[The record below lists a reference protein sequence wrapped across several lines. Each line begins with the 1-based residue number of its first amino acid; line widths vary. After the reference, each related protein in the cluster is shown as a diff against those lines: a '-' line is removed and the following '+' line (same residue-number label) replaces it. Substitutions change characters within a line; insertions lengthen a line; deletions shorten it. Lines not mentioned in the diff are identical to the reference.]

1 MSLETGF
8 GSHGFVDDRREQ
20 EVFSKLT
27 DKLEQTSTTT
37 NFATNNVATP
47 NFATDD
53 EVDGKMEVDDD
64 LQVYNEDMLK
74 MSKSS
79 VKSKNKEGLN
89 FFQRNKGQIFDALI
103 VLGVIFVAY
112 KLLWDKDGEGD
123 FEEGGDISYPSEPAI
138 TPAPTPVQ
146 MAPPRPEMPEPTYN
160 GE

>member
-1 MSLETGF
+1 MSLDTGF

-27 DKLEQTSTTT
+27 EKLEQPST
-37 NFATNNVATP
+37 TP

-79 VKSKNKEGLN
+79 VKSKSKEGLS

-112 KLLWDKDGEGD
+112 KLLWDKDGEGE
-123 FEEGGDISYPSEPAI
+123 FEEGGDVSYPSEPAI
-138 TPAPTPVQ
+138 TPAPTPVHT
-146 MAPPRPEMPEPTYN
+146 APPRPEMPEPNYN